1 MYALDTNTVLDYF
14 KGKGEVAKNLL
25 AVPPGE
31 VALPAIVAYE
41 VWIGVLGSQNTKR
54 RQAQYEQFL
63 ATVEVL
69 PFDSVVGRR
78 AAELRYA
85 LERPRRRHRPDGHLD
100 CGYGALTQCNPGDAQ
115 PARVRQGAGV
125 EGRRLA
131 RLSARRLQS
140 TRCRRIRG
148 GRSGVLAGMDEPVQR
163 VERLG

>member
-41 VWIGVLGSQNTKR
+41 VWIGVLGSQNAKR

-69 PFDSVVGRR
+69 PFDSVVGKR

-85 LERPRRRHRPDGHLD
+85 LERRGEGIGPVDTLI
-100 CGYGALTQCNPGDAQ
+100 GAAALWRNGTLVRGNLGGLG
-115 PARVRQGAGV
+115 RV
-125 EGRRLA
+125 
-131 RLSARRLQS
+131 
-140 TRCRRIRG
+140 G
-148 GRSGVLAGMDEPVQR
+148 GG
-163 VERLG
+163 